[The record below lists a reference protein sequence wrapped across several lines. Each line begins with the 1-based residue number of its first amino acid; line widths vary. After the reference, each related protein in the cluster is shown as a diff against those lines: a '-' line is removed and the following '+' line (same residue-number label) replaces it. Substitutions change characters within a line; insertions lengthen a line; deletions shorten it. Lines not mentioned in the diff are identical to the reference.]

1 MGEDCVINC
10 IQFFALRG
18 EISIVGGYFKRS
30 SMCFSATASF
40 GASIVLTGIGVAS
53 LKQVKEPAQYPFA
66 SIPLIF
72 GVQQLYGFPRRIAN
86 GLHFN
91 IQPHMDF

>member
-1 MGEDCVINC
+1 
-10 IQFFALRG
+10 
-18 EISIVGGYFKRS
+18 
-30 SMCFSATASF
+30 MCFSATASF

-72 GVQQLYGFPRRIAN
+72 GVQQFFEGVVWIASTNSQWSGYQYPAAYGFLVIAQMVWPLLFPLAFQ
-86 GLHFN
+86 GIVKDVLR
-91 IQPHMDF
+91 